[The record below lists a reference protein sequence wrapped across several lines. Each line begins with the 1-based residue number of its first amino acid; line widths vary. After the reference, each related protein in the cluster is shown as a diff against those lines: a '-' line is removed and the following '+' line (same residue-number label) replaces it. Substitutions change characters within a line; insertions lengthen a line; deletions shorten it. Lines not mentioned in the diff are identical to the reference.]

1 MNTGSVSAHRMA
13 LNSNMKLLII
23 RTSWLIRGR
32 CCFSLELIYH
42 DVKLVLSA
50 SFIFCY
56 MNIMQTKR
64 EAGRH
69 SSFRCCHRLK
79 HRGGFDR
86 HTRKVNFSKRKC
98 VCASVCERER
108 RREIKEYAS
117 VFWCYCHIEES
128 PTLCMTLCMNP
139 ELTTHTHKTHT
150 HTHLCPLSANGHTSS
165 STHLL
170 PAAHFSG

>member
-1 MNTGSVSAHRMA
+1 MNTGSVSARRMA
-13 LNSNMKLLII
+13 LNSNIKLLII
-23 RTSWLIRGR
+23 RTSRLIRGR

-42 DVKLVLSA
+42 DVKQVLSA

-98 VCASVCERER
+98 VCVREKGG
-108 RREIKEYAS
+108 REIKEYAS

-139 ELTTHTHKTHT
+139 ERTHKTHT
-150 HTHLCPLSANGHTSS
+150 HTCALLAAMHTQAQAHTYCQQHISVANTG
-165 STHLL
+165 
-170 PAAHFSG
+170 F